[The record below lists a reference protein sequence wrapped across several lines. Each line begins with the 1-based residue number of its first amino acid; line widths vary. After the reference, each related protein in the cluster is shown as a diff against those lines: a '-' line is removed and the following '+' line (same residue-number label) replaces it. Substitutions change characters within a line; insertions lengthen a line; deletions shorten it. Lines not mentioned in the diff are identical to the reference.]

1 MNFKM
6 ILNVLGWILL
16 FEAGFLLLPAVVSL
30 VFAEWQ
36 TAVGFLISAGICL
49 VPGAIL
55 AARRPAVTQ
64 LFAKEGFVVVSLSWI
79 TLSLFGCL
87 PFLFSGATQSF
98 ADALFET
105 VSGFTTT
112 GATIFADVE
121 VLPRGILFWRSF
133 THWVGGMGVLVFL
146 LAFLPLSGGRN
157 MHIMRAESPGPD
169 VSKLVPRVRTT
180 AAILY
185 SIYLA
190 MTVLQFVL
198 LLFGGMDVFESL
210 CTAFSTAGT
219 GGFGLKNDGLAGA
232 SPYVQI
238 VVTVFMLLFSV
249 NFNSYYLLLARRPRE
264 AFTTEVKVFFAMVA
278 SGILIITLSNF
289 ESFEILGDT
298 VRHAAF
304 SVASVVSTTGFATA
318 DFGVWP
324 LLSQTTLLLLMF
336 VGACAGSTGGGFKL
350 SRVLILFKN
359 AAREVRRQI
368 SPREVRQITLDRRPI
383 SDEIAR
389 GVSTYLV
396 VYVLIYFA
404 SLLLLSISGG
414 DFTTNSTSVLA
425 TLNNVGPGLS
435 QVGPM
440 GNYSIFSLPSKLVLI
455 FDMLAGRL
463 ELFPILVLFSPKT
476 WRR

>member
-30 VFAEWQ
+30 AFAEWQ

-232 SPYVQI
+232 TPYVQI

-350 SRVLILFKN
+350 SRVMILFKN

-404 SLLLLSISGG
+404 SLLLLSSSGG

>member
-16 FEAGFLLLPAVVSL
+16 FEAGFLLLPAAVSL
-30 VFAEWQ
+30 AFAEWQ

-98 ADALFET
+98 TDALFET

-232 SPYVQI
+232 TPYVQI

-289 ESFEILGDT
+289 ESFELLGDT

-414 DFTTNSTSVLA
+414 DFTTNATSVLA

-435 QVGPM
+435 KVGPM

>member
-1 MNFKM
+1 
-6 ILNVLGWILL
+6 
-16 FEAGFLLLPAVVSL
+16 
-30 VFAEWQ
+30 
-36 TAVGFLISAGICL
+36 
-49 VPGAIL
+49 
-55 AARRPAVTQ
+55 
-64 LFAKEGFVVVSLSWI
+64 
-79 TLSLFGCL
+79 
-87 PFLFSGATQSF
+87 
-98 ADALFET
+98 
-105 VSGFTTT
+105 
-112 GATIFADVE
+112 
-121 VLPRGILFWRSF
+121 
-133 THWVGGMGVLVFL
+133 
-146 LAFLPLSGGRN
+146 
-157 MHIMRAESPGPD
+157 
-169 VSKLVPRVRTT
+169 
-180 AAILY
+180 
-185 SIYLA
+185 
-190 MTVLQFVL
+190 
-198 LLFGGMDVFESL
+198 
-210 CTAFSTAGT
+210 
-219 GGFGLKNDGLAGA
+219 
-232 SPYVQI
+232 
-238 VVTVFMLLFSV
+238 
-249 NFNSYYLLLARRPRE
+249 
-264 AFTTEVKVFFAMVA
+264 MVA

-368 SPREVRQITLDRRPI
+368 SPREVKQITLDRRPI
-383 SDEIAR
+383 SDEISR

-414 DFTTNSTSVLA
+414 DFTTNATSVLA

-435 QVGPM
+435 KVGPM
-440 GNYSIFSLPSKLVLI
+440 GNYSIFSIPSKFVLI

>member
-30 VFAEWQ
+30 IYAEWQ
-36 TAVGFLISAGICL
+36 TAVGFLISAGVCL
-49 VPGAIL
+49 VPGALL
-55 AARRPAVTQ
+55 AWRRPSVTQ
-64 LFAKEGFVVVSLSWI
+64 LFAKEGFVIVSLSWI
-79 TLSLFGCL
+79 VMSLFGCL

-98 ADALFET
+98 TDALFET

-112 GATIFADVE
+112 GATIFTDVE

-169 VSKLVPRVRTT
+169 VSNLVPRVRTT

-190 MTVLQFVL
+190 MTLLQFVL

-232 SPYVQI
+232 TPYVQI

-336 VGACAGSTGGGFKL
+336 VGACAGSTCGGFKL

-414 DFTTNSTSVLA
+414 DFTTNATSVLA

-435 QVGPM
+435 KVGPM
-440 GNYSIFSLPSKLVLI
+440 GNYSIFSIPSKFVLI

>member
-232 SPYVQI
+232 TPYVQI

>member
-1 MNFKM
+1 MS
-6 ILNVLGWILL
+6 LL
-16 FEAGFLLLPAVVSL
+16 
-30 VFAEWQ
+30 
-36 TAVGFLISAGICL
+36 
-49 VPGAIL
+49 
-55 AARRPAVTQ
+55 
-64 LFAKEGFVVVSLSWI
+64 
-79 TLSLFGCL
+79 GCL
-87 PFLFSGATQSF
+87 PFVLSGEIPRF
-98 ADALFET
+98 IDALFEIT
-105 VSGFTTT
+105 SGFTTT
-112 GATIFADVE
+112 GASVVADVE
-121 VLPRGILFWRSF
+121 ALSHGILYWRSF
-133 THWVGGMGVLVFL
+133 SNWLGGMGVLVFL

-180 AAILY
+180 AMILY

-190 MTVLQFVL
+190 MTAVQFVL

-219 GGFGLKNDGLAGA
+219 GGFGLKNDSLASA
-232 SPYVQI
+232 TPYVQI

-264 AFTTEVKVFFAMVA
+264 AFPTEVKALFAMVA
-278 SGILIITLSNF
+278 GGILLITVANF
-289 ESFEILGDT
+289 ESFELLGDT

-304 SVASVVSTTGFATA
+304 AVASVVSTTGFATA
-318 DFGVWP
+318 DFGTWP
-324 LLSQTTLLLLMF
+324 LLAQTALLLLMF

-368 SPREVRQITLDRRPI
+368 SPREVKQITLDRRPI
-383 SDEIAR
+383 SDEISR

-404 SLLLLSISGG
+404 SLLLLSFGGG
-414 DFTTNSTSVLA
+414 DFTTNATSVLA

-435 QVGPM
+435 KVGPM
-440 GNYSIFSLPSKLVLI
+440 GNYSIFSIPSKFVLI